1 MTLSVAF
8 FFASNVVFHGNFTNF
23 ALMKLHEDFI
33 EQLRELL
40 PDEWEALADAI
51 TTSEPSITVRV
62 NDARGV
68 EVPKGCRRVP
78 WCSEGFYL
86 TDRPAFTFDPDWH
99 AGRYY
104 VQDASSM
111 FIAHAI
117 RSHIP
122 EPVRYLDLCAAPGG
136 KTTAA
141 IQALLPQSLVVANE
155 IVPPRARVL
164 ADNVIRWGDPRCVV
178 TSNAPAQI
186 GKLTHFFDVIAA
198 DVPCSGEGMMRK
210 DDEAVAQWSPALVEQ
225 CAQRQREILTDVWQA
240 LRPGGLLIY
249 STCTYNRQENE
260 LMADFIVNELGA
272 TSLEVP
278 VEPEWNIHPA
288 IGSACHCYRF
298 MPHRVDGEGL
308 FMAVF
313 RKDGDAPRQDIRVKD
328 KNAKKA
334 DEIGK
339 NWLSRPDDYV
349 VEQQGDLSIAVP
361 QDIRREVTALR
372 TSLNVLHAGVELATV
387 MGRKTVP
394 HHALAMSTAR
404 AADAFPVCEVDYPT
418 ALRYLRGESI
428 TVDGPRG
435 YVLVAHQG
443 AILGFANNLGNRAN
457 NLYPKPQRILS
468 THLPATKPSVL

>member
-1 MTLSVAF
+1 
-8 FFASNVVFHGNFTNF
+8 
-23 ALMKLHEDFI
+23 MKLPEAFI
-33 EQLRELL
+33 EQLRGLL
-40 PDEWEALADAI
+40 PSEWERLADVI
-51 TTSEPSITVRV
+51 TTSEPSVAVRV
-62 NDARGV
+62 NEARGAV
-68 EVPKGCRRVP
+68 VPDGVRRVP
-78 WCSEGFYL
+78 WCDQGFYL
-86 TDRPAFTFDPDWH
+86 DGRPVFTFDTDWH

-111 FIAHAI
+111 FIAHVI
-117 RSHIP
+117 RHFVH

-141 IQALLPQSLVVANE
+141 IQALPSRSLVVANE

-164 ADNVIRWGDPRCVV
+164 ADNVIRWGQPYCVV

-210 DDEAVAQWSPALVEQ
+210 DDEAVVQWSPILVEQ
-225 CAQRQREILTDVWQA
+225 CAQRQREILTDAWQG

-249 STCTYNRQENE
+249 STCTYNRDENE
-260 LMADFIVNELGA
+260 EIADFIVNELGA
-272 TSLEVP
+272 ASLEVP
-278 VEPEWNIHPA
+278 IEPSWNIHPA
-288 IGSACHCYRF
+288 IGSEYHCYRF
-298 MPHRVDGEGL
+298 MPHRVDGEGQ

-313 RKDGDAPRQDIRVKD
+313 RKTGDDPRQDIRMKE
-328 KNAKKA
+328 KNAKKS

-339 NWLSRPDDYV
+339 KWLTHPDDYV
-349 VEQQGDLSIAVP
+349 IDQHGDLFIAVP
-361 QDIRREVTALR
+361 QDVCREVSGLR
-372 TSLNVLHAGVELATV
+372 ASLNVLHAGVELATV

-394 HHALAMSTAR
+394 HHALAMSLAR
-404 AADAFPVCEVDYPT
+404 AGEAFPVCEVDYPT

-443 AILGFANNLGNRAN
+443 AVLGFANNLGNRAN
-457 NLYPKPQRILS
+457 NLYPKSQRILS
-468 THLPATKPSVL
+468 THLPTEKPPII